1 MINRRLFLAGLTA
14 TAAVASTMSL
24 AGCGG
29 TSNGQPISGGTL
41 RFGYETEPTTLNP
54 HLSSQDTVTP
64 LLRNAFDSY
73 LYRDAQG
80 TYHPWLAESY
90 QLSEDGLTLT
100 LVLKEG
106 VTFSDG
112 QALSADAVVKNFEKF
127 TEKSYTATNRV
138 GRANLASWKA
148 TDARTVVFTLTQPDN
163 LFLAYLASV
172 SATPL
177 SPASLSAE
185 NLKSGGPG
193 IAGVGPFTIT
203 DYQQGAS
210 LTFSKREDY
219 AWAPEAL
226 TGRQGPAHLD
236 AVQVSFLPEASTR
249 VGSLQ
254 SGQLDIIYGVPAQNV
269 ASLNG
274 TGGFS
279 YQEVLNSGTPY
290 SLYLNVSKS
299 PLDDVRVRRAFQQAV
314 DLSTLVEK
322 VYYSTAKRAW
332 SSISPVSSFYD
343 PSLEGGAITFDTK
356 AANTLLDEA
365 GWVKSS
371 DGIRAKDGQQLSL
384 RLVTYA
390 MRPDLSIIMQIMV
403 SQLKELGI
411 AATTSVVDD
420 IQGAVKEGNYDLALW
435 AQHTAPTGNP
445 SFFLNQFFR
454 SGAASNLNGYS
465 SPTTDE
471 MLDRLAA
478 LPAGADDLGHG
489 AQGDKG
495 LAAADVALQ
504 EDLHG
509 HGRLQGAGEVLPHAR
524 LPGGE
529 LVGQGGVQVGA
540 QGVGAGGGPG
550 RGGASGPVVGAALG
564 QGGLEDE
571 RLLVAQP
578 PLCDPPLLVVLRLV
592 DPPVGGEGVDEMVVP
607 AHGLGQRVGDVGGV
621 ELVQDG
627 SHGLG
632 HLPGRQGLGA
642 RVDGQGAGQERLAL
656 GLAEVVEDLEARAR
670 QLQAPPVPLDL
681 SAHQRRGPR

>member
-14 TAAVASTMSL
+14 TAAAASTMSL

-148 TDARTVVFTLTQPDN
+148 ADARTVVFTLTRPDN

-177 SPASLSAE
+177 SPASLGAE

-343 PSLEGGAITFDTK
+343 PSLEGSAITFDTK

-365 GWVKSS
+365 GWTGRDSA
-371 DGIRAKDGQQLSL
+371 GYRTKDGKRLTV
-384 RLVTYA
+384 RLVSGAIYVRDARDTLNLAIADQMKKNVGIEYIFQPVDEGTETERSERNDYEVFDNTYNAPDVATALDLLYNSDPAKGVIARGRYSDSQIDEWLNTARAETNQETRKRTYA
-390 MRPDLSIIMQIMV
+390 SFQNYV
-403 SQLKELGI
+403 
-411 AATTSVVDD
+411 
-420 IQGAVKEGNYDLALW
+420 VKEKAY
-435 AQHTAPTGNP
+435 
-445 SFFLNQFFR
+445 
-454 SGAASNLNGYS
+454 
-465 SPTTDE
+465 
-471 MLDRLAA
+471 
-478 LPAGADDLGHG
+478 
-489 AQGDKG
+489 
-495 LAAADVALQ
+495 
-504 EDLHG
+504 
-509 HGRLQGAGEVLPHAR
+509 VLPLYVPRNSLAYSDKVK
-524 LPGGE
+524 GT
-529 LVGQGGVQVGA
+529 
-540 QGVGAGGGPG
+540 
-550 RGGASGPVVGAALG
+550 
-564 QGGLEDE
+564 
-571 RLLVAQP
+571 
-578 PLCDPPLLVVLRLV
+578 LV
-592 DPPVGGEGVDEMVVP
+592 DEGSGSVFN
-607 AHGLGQRVGDVGGV
+607 AYNIW
-621 ELVQDG
+621 LV
-627 SHGLG
+627 S
-632 HLPGRQGLGA
+632 
-642 RVDGQGAGQERLAL
+642 
-656 GLAEVVEDLEARAR
+656 
-670 QLQAPPVPLDL
+670 
-681 SAHQRRGPR
+681 